1 RFRPKFYIDHIDRR
15 DAQVVHLL
23 DVTDAAVKGIE
34 SMMKESGKAGSLLRI
49 YAAGMSCHGIQ
60 YAIAYEEK
68 VHPDDKQIEVKGVK
82 FVMDEYAEK
91 DLAEAVLDFVE
102 TEKGSGLVFNM
113 PRTAGCKSGCSGC
126 G

>member
-1 RFRPKFYIDHIDRR
+1 M
-15 DAQVVHLL
+15 VHLL

-68 VHPDDKQIEVKGVK
+68 VHPDDKQFDIKGVK
-82 FVMDEYAEK
+82 FVMDEYAVK
-91 DLAEAVLDFVE
+91 DLKEAVLDFVE
-102 TEKGSGLVFNM
+102 TPKGSGLVFNM
-113 PRTAGCKSGCSGC
+113 PKAAGCASGCTHC